1 MKTIRPEL
9 QKAVALYYDGS
20 GAPQI
25 TAKGVGTEALDIMKL
40 AEQHNV
46 PTCEN
51 PLLVDLLSRIELGE
65 TVPESLYIAVAH
77 IIAFAYQI
85 RSIHREQLFNSTA
98 PNPSGTTID
107 PL

>member
-9 QKAVALYYDGS
+9 QKAVALFYDGK

-25 TAKGVGTEALDIMKL
+25 SAKGIGEDALDMVRL
-40 AEQHNV
+40 AREHQV

-51 PLLVDLLSRIELGE
+51 PALVEMLSHIELGE
-65 TVPESLYIAVAH
+65 TIPESLYIAVAH

-85 RSIHREQLFNSTA
+85 RALQLGQPPLLTT
-98 PNPSGTTID
+98 PVTELYKPS
-107 PL
+107 L